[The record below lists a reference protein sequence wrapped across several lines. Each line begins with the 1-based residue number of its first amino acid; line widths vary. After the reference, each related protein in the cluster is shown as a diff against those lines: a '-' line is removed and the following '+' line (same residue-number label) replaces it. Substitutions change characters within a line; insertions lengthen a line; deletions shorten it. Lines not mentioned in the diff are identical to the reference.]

1 MAYKINNTFGT
12 LLVTL
17 ADGTIDTAT
26 TDLTLIG
33 KGYAGFG
40 EKLNENLVKM
50 LENFNNTSAPNNKI
64 TGQLWY
70 DQTNKQLNIYTG
82 AKFKPVGSTTNS
94 TTQPTN
100 ASQGDLWLDTANTQ
114 LYVYTGTAWTLI
126 GPTTVAGS
134 GVTQVTA
141 ETGQDTAGVNK
152 TYLKLIVNDTVV
164 AVASN
169 SAFTPSATETN
180 GKALVAAGFTTVA
193 QGIQLSTSVS
203 SAKFRGTSTD
213 SDKLGGVAAANYLR
227 SDANDSTNSSF
238 TIANDTGLILGAGS
252 DITMSLTSDN
262 LTIAQTTQD
271 KDIIFTVNDGGSTV
285 TLMTL
290 DGDTGRLELP
300 SVGDLTV
307 KGTTILEGNL
317 EVKGTQTTFNTTT
330 LTIEDNIIEL
340 NRNISSNSAMPNF
353 SGIKINRG
361 ETSAAIEQDLF
372 WVWDET
378 FADDGTTIHGNAGGA
393 FTAFKSGGG
402 DDELSAATL
411 VDIRA
416 NIVHA
421 TATAAQYADVA
432 ERYATD
438 APLEAGDVVMLG
450 GIEEITKCEEAVSD
464 AVFGV
469 VSSSPAYLMNAE
481 AGNNDTHPAIA
492 LTGRVPVKVR
502 GTGKAGDRIVS
513 AGNGE
518 ARVANILQ
526 HQQNEAT
533 SFNTLGRLIKDKYN
547 EETALTECVI
557 GVK

>member
-40 EKLNENLVKM
+40 EKLNENIVKL

-64 TGQLWY
+64 QGQLWF
-70 DQTNKQLNIYTG
+70 DQTNKRLNVYDGT
-82 AKFKPVGSTTNS
+82 KFKPAGGPTNS
-94 TTQPTN
+94 ASQPTN
-100 ASQGDLWLDTANTQ
+100 AVLGDTWFDTANKQ
-114 LYVYTGTAWTLI
+114 LYVYNGTAWTLI

-134 GVTQVTA
+134 GVTQVVSEVGA
-141 ETGQDTAGVNK
+141 DDTGVNQS
-152 TYLKLIVNDTVV
+152 YLKLVANDAVV
-164 AVASN
+164 GVVSDRV
-169 SAFTPSATETN
+169 FTPSSTETN
-180 GKALVAAGFTTVA
+180 GAALIAAGFSAVA
-193 QGIQLSTSVS
+193 QGIQLSSSVS
-203 SAKFRGTSTD
+203 NAKFRGTATNAD
-213 SDKLGGVAAANYLR
+213 TLGGVAAANYLR

-252 DITMSLTSDN
+252 DVTMSLSSDN
-262 LTIAQTTQD
+262 LTIANTTQD
-271 KDIIFTVNDGGSTV
+271 KDIIFTVNDGGATK

-290 DGDTGRLELP
+290 DGSTGLLELP
-300 SVGDLTV
+300 LVGDITV
-307 KGTTILEGNL
+307 KGAAVIEGNL

-340 NRNISSNSAMPNF
+340 NRNISSNSAMPNY
-353 SGIKINRG
+353 SGVKVNRG
-361 ETSAAIEQDLF
+361 NTSTATEQDLF

-393 FTAFKSGGG
+393 WTAFKSSDVGGT
-402 DDELSAATL
+402 EMSAATL

-421 TATAAQYADVA
+421 TATAAQYADLA

-438 APLEAGDVVMLG
+438 TPVETGEVVSLG
-450 GIEEITKCEEAVSD
+450 GKEEITKCEEAVSD

-513 AGNGE
+513 AGSGE
-518 ARVANILQ
+518 ARVAAED
-526 HQQNEAT
+526 EAT
-533 SFNTLGRLIKDKYN
+533 TFNTLGRLIKDKYN

>member
-40 EKLNENLVKM
+40 EKLNENIVKL

-64 TGQLWY
+64 QGQLWF
-70 DQTNKQLNIYTG
+70 DQTNKRLNVYDGT
-82 AKFKPVGSTTNS
+82 KFKPAGGPTNS
-94 TTQPTN
+94 ASQPTN
-100 ASQGDLWLDTANTQ
+100 AVLGDTWFDTANKQ
-114 LYVYTGTAWTLI
+114 LYVYNGTAWTLI

-134 GVTQVTA
+134 GVTQVVSEVGA
-141 ETGQDTAGVNK
+141 DDTGVNQS
-152 TYLKLIVNDTVV
+152 YLKLVANDAVV
-164 AVASN
+164 GVVSDRV
-169 SAFTPSATETN
+169 FTPSSTETN
-180 GKALVAAGFTTVA
+180 GAALIAAGFSAVA
-193 QGIQLSTSVS
+193 QGIQLSSSVS
-203 SAKFRGTSTD
+203 NAKFRGTATNAD
-213 SDKLGGVAAANYLR
+213 TLGGVAAANYLR

-252 DITMSLTSDN
+252 DVTMSLSSDN
-262 LTIAQTTQD
+262 LTIANTTQD
-271 KDIIFTVNDGGSTV
+271 KDIIFTVNDGGATK

-290 DGDTGRLELP
+290 DGSTGLLELP
-300 SVGDLTV
+300 LVGDITV
-307 KGTTILEGNL
+307 KGAAVIEGNL

-340 NRNISSNSAMPNF
+340 NRNISSNSAMPNY
-353 SGIKINRG
+353 SGVKVNRG
-361 ETSAAIEQDLF
+361 NTSTATEQDLF

-393 FTAFKSGGG
+393 WTAFKSSDVGGT
-402 DDELSAATL
+402 EMSAATL

-416 NIVHA
+416 NVVHA
-421 TATAAQYADVA
+421 TATSAQYADLA

-438 APLEAGDVVMLG
+438 TPVEAGDVVMLG

-469 VSSSPAYLMNAE
+469 VSSSPAYLMNSE

-513 AGNGE
+513 AGSGE
-518 ARVANILQ
+518 ARVAAED
-526 HQQNEAT
+526 EAT
-533 SFNTLGRLIKDKYN
+533 TFNTLGRLIKDKYN

>member
-40 EKLNENLVKM
+40 EKLNENIVKL

-64 TGQLWY
+64 QGQLWF
-70 DQTNKQLNIYTG
+70 DQTNKRLNVYDGT
-82 AKFKPVGSTTNS
+82 KFKPAGGPTNS
-94 TTQPTN
+94 ASQPTN
-100 ASQGDLWLDTANTQ
+100 AVLGDTWFDTANKQ
-114 LYVYTGTAWTLI
+114 LYVYNGTAWTLI

-134 GVTQVTA
+134 GVTQVVSEVGA
-141 ETGQDTAGVNK
+141 DDTGVNQS
-152 TYLKLIVNDTVV
+152 YLKLVANDAVV
-164 AVASN
+164 GVVSDRV
-169 SAFTPSATETN
+169 FTPSSTETN
-180 GKALVAAGFTTVA
+180 GAALIAAGFSAVA
-193 QGIQLSTSVS
+193 QGIQLSSSVS
-203 SAKFRGTSTD
+203 NAKFRGTATNAD
-213 SDKLGGVAAANYLR
+213 TLGGVAAANYLR

-252 DITMSLTSDN
+252 DVTMSLSSDN
-262 LTIAQTTQD
+262 LTIANTTQD
-271 KDIIFTVNDGGSTV
+271 KDIIFTVNDGGV
-285 TLMTL
+285 AKTLMTL
-290 DGDTGRLELP
+290 DGSTGLLELP
-300 SVGDLTV
+300 LVGDITV
-307 KGTTILEGNL
+307 KGAAVIEGNL

-340 NRNISSNSAMPNF
+340 NRNISSNSAMPNY
-353 SGIKINRG
+353 SGVKVNRG
-361 ETSAAIEQDLF
+361 NTSTATEQDLF

-393 FTAFKSGGG
+393 WTAFKSSDVGGT
-402 DDELSAATL
+402 EMSAATL

-421 TATAAQYADVA
+421 TATAAQYADLA

-438 APLEAGDVVMLG
+438 TPVEAGDVVMLG

-513 AGNGE
+513 AGSGE
-518 ARVANILQ
+518 ARVAAED
-526 HQQNEAT
+526 EAT
-533 SFNTLGRLIKDKYN
+533 TFNTLGRLIKDKYN